1 MTRQDRCTDR
11 ASKAVNELVQSLV
24 WNTSFS
30 MALPTLQLAWD
41 SVSLGALK
49 FCPRYYQLTIVEG
62 WEPRARSVDLS
73 FGIWLHESRERYYHA
88 RARGGDH
95 AEGLRAALHHAL
107 MVTWDSAL
115 GRGWISDDPNKN
127 RLTLARSIVWYL
139 DHYEHD
145 ALETIILANGK
156 PAVELSF
163 SFQTDYVA
171 RTGEP
176 YVLCG
181 HLDRPV
187 RLNGV
192 VYNSDLKSTKHT
204 IGPHYFNQFAP
215 DNQLSLYAF
224 AMKVVYKLPS
234 QGTIVDA
241 LQVAVDFTRP
251 ARAMLS
257 HTQAQLDEW
266 YADLGWWL
274 GNAEAYASA
283 AYWPMNDRN
292 CWRCAFRPICARP
305 PSARQQWLAA
315 DYVRRVWDPLQRRGD
330 I

>member
-1 MTRQDRCTDR
+1 MNIQAPLPR
-11 ASKAVNELVQSLV
+11 
-24 WNTSFS
+24 NTSFS
-30 MALPTLQLAWD
+30 QVLPSLQLAWD
-41 SVSLGALK
+41 SVSTGALK
-49 FCPRYYQLTIVEG
+49 FCARYYQYVVVEG
-62 WEPRARSVDLS
+62 WEPRSRSVDLS
-73 FGIWLHESRERYYHA
+73 FGIWLHEARERYYHA
-88 RARGGDH
+88 RARGEDH
-95 AEGLRAALHHAL
+95 NAGVRAALRHAL
-107 MVTWDSAL
+107 VATWDPAL
-115 GRGWISDDPNKN
+115 KRGWISDDPNKN
-127 RLTLARSIVWYL
+127 RLTLCRSIVWYL

-163 SFQTDYVA
+163 SFQTNYQA
-171 RTGEP
+171 PTGEY

-224 AMKVVYKLPS
+224 AMRVVYELPS
-234 QGTIVDA
+234 QGTIIDA

-251 ARAMLS
+251 ARAMLT
-257 HTQAQLDEW
+257 HTPDQLDEW

-274 GNAEAYASA
+274 DQAGRYAQA
-283 AYWPMNDRN
+283 GYWPMNDRN
-292 CWRCAFRPICARP
+292 CWRCAFRPICSKP
-305 PSARQQWLAA
+305 PSVRAKWLEA
-315 DYVRRVWDPLQRRGD
+315 DFVRRVWDPLTRRGD